1 VRQGRAPKSAAVT
14 NLAVSGKRL
23 KENSPMKNYD
33 LLDSLTKENVIQTVH
48 RLGESKLT
56 PTSHL
61 HSLHGDKKII
71 EAAREYTKGYS
82 DRARLRPALGLIEV
96 VLAANRSY
104 NLHVK
109 PHIERIEKT
118 TDLNTFDQLT
128 DLIKELER
136 DEFYKFWGHKNEKK
150 FDVLN
155 SILGTVTILR
165 KRYPTS
171 KDDFDLMT
179 NWAKNVDLKN
189 YESDIIGQIKNVA
202 IATMQHLRMTFGH
215 DTVKPDQRVK
225 EVLEKEFSQPKLNNV
240 DTVLAVEQIARIS
253 GLQTLELDQVFVNY
267 GAGYYNRTE
276 GKYVD

>member
-1 VRQGRAPKSAAVT
+1 
-14 NLAVSGKRL
+14 
-23 KENSPMKNYD
+23 MKTFDILD
-33 LLDSLTKENVIQTVH
+33 LLTKDTIIKTID

-56 PTSHL
+56 STSHL
-61 HSLHGDKKII
+61 HSLYGDKKII
-71 EAAREYTKGYS
+71 EAARDYTKGYS

-118 TDLNTFDQLT
+118 TDLKTFDQLT
-128 DLIKELER
+128 NLIKDLGT

-150 FDVLN
+150 FNVLK

-165 KRYPTS
+165 KKYPDTNH
-171 KDDFDLMT
+171 DFDLMT
-179 NWAKNVDLKN
+179 KWAKDVDLKN
-189 YESDIIGQIKNVA
+189 YENDIIGQIKNVA
-202 IATMQHLRMTFGH
+202 IATLQHLRMTFGH

-225 EVLEKEFSQPKLNNV
+225 EVLEKEFEQPKLNNV
-240 DTVLAVEQIARIS
+240 DTVLAVEQIARIT
-253 GLQTLELDQVFVNY
+253 GLRTLEIDQVFVNY